1 MNFTWI
7 LTLFKFLFWLFISLG
22 GVMLISFITV
32 VIMIMVKYK
41 DYLIEDESE
50 DEDET
55 GED

>member
-32 VIMIMVKYK
+32 VIIIMVKYK

>member
-22 GVMLISFITV
+22 GVMLISFIAV
-32 VIMIMVKYK
+32 VIMIMVNYK
-41 DYLIEDESE
+41 DYFIEDESE
-50 DEDET
+50 GENES

>member
-7 LTLFKFLFWLFISLG
+7 LTLFKFLFWLFVSLG
-22 GVMLISFITV
+22 GVMLISYITV

-50 DEDET
+50 DEDEA

>member
-22 GVMLISFITV
+22 GVMLISFIAV
-32 VIMIMVKYK
+32 VIMIMVNYK
-41 DYLIEDESE
+41 DYFIEDESE
-50 DEDET
+50 GENET